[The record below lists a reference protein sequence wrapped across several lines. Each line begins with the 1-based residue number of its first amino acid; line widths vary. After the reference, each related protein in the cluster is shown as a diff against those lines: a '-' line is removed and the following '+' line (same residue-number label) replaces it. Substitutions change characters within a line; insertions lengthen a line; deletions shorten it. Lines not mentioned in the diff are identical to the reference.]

1 MKVVSFFSGCG
12 GLDLGFEQAGF
23 EVVWANDND
32 PAVSETYQL
41 NHPNTYLCKKDM
53 RELTMEE
60 IPECDGF
67 IGGPPCQSWSEGG
80 KQLGL
85 DDERGKMFLT
95 YIQFIQSKQP
105 KFFVIENVKGILGDK
120 HFKTFMKMLDQL
132 KNAGYVVHYQLMNAM
147 DYHVPQERYRVFVVG
162 IRRDIDVNYQFPQ
175 PDNSCF
181 IALRQAIGDITEEP
195 RKYTSERVDT
205 RYEKWLNHDV
215 YMGPFDERF
224 MARNRV
230 RGWNEVSYTMQAKAR
245 NCPLHPQAPKMVY
258 VSRDKQIFRPGYE
271 HLYRRFSVRECAR
284 IQTFPDGFRF
294 IYHDVC
300 DGYKMVGNAVPPRL
314 GRAIALS
321 VKEAFSHYNH
331 ETCSVL
337 VATYRDEKQLRMTLE
352 NKLYY
357 VRAGIRTGAMQF
369 SLGMKAPR
377 YLFLHKKD
385 SFILFLLKEVEP
397 RLVSASYLQNL
408 GFNPSGEQYWTFELL
423 DIETAERTEYVRK
436 IVAHNGA
443 MGESSCNNV
452 RSAISTS
459 HLILLIMSLSCSE
472 KFSALS
478 SAFDRISSAILSWS
492 TNHLMSFDT
501 FFIILFF

>member
-120 HFKTFMKMLDQL
+120 HFQTFMKMLDEL
-132 KNAGYVVHYQLMNAM
+132 KN
-147 DYHVPQERYRVFVVG
+147 
-162 IRRDIDVNYQFPQ
+162 
-175 PDNSCF
+175 NSCF

-205 RYEKWLNHDV
+205 RYDKWLNHDV

-436 IVAHNGA
+436 IVA
-443 MGESSCNNV
+443 
-452 RSAISTS
+452 
-459 HLILLIMSLSCSE
+459 
-472 KFSALS
+472 
-478 SAFDRISSAILSWS
+478 
-492 TNHLMSFDT
+492 NHGGMKMKPY
-501 FFIILFF
+501 IIRYRK

>member
-95 YIQFIQSKQP
+95 YIDFIQSKQP

-120 HFKTFMKMLDQL
+120 HFQTFMKMLDQL

-162 IRRDIDVNYQFPQ
+162 IRNDIDVNYQFPQ

-205 RYEKWLNHDV
+205 R
-215 YMGPFDERF
+215 
-224 MARNRV
+224 
-230 RGWNEVSYTMQAKAR
+230 
-245 NCPLHPQAPKMVY
+245 
-258 VSRDKQIFRPGYE
+258 
-271 HLYRRFSVRECAR
+271 
-284 IQTFPDGFRF
+284 
-294 IYHDVC
+294 
-300 DGYKMVGNAVPPRL
+300 
-314 GRAIALS
+314 
-321 VKEAFSHYNH
+321 
-331 ETCSVL
+331 
-337 VATYRDEKQLRMTLE
+337 
-352 NKLYY
+352 
-357 VRAGIRTGAMQF
+357 
-369 SLGMKAPR
+369 
-377 YLFLHKKD
+377 
-385 SFILFLLKEVEP
+385 
-397 RLVSASYLQNL
+397 
-408 GFNPSGEQYWTFELL
+408 
-423 DIETAERTEYVRK
+423 
-436 IVAHNGA
+436 
-443 MGESSCNNV
+443 
-452 RSAISTS
+452 
-459 HLILLIMSLSCSE
+459 
-472 KFSALS
+472 
-478 SAFDRISSAILSWS
+478 
-492 TNHLMSFDT
+492 
-501 FFIILFF
+501 

>member
-23 EVVWANDND
+23 EVIWANDND

-95 YIQFIQSKQP
+95 YIDFIQSKQP

-120 HFKTFMKMLDQL
+120 HFQTFMKMLDQL

-205 RYEKWLNHDV
+205 RYDKWLNHDV

-423 DIETAERTEYVRK
+423 DVETAERTEYVRK

-452 RSAISTS
+452 RSAISTTL
-459 HLILLIMSLSCSE
+459 LILLIMSLSCSE

-478 SAFDRISSAILSWS
+478 NAFARIPSAILSWS